1 MFPRTESRVPAPRI
15 VATAQ
20 YIPFARSAHPTRTD
34 VSAPLR
40 RRPLDSVMQAV
51 YGDTLRWR
59 DECEPRCGPKTP
71 SPPTLSDELVVA
83 ESNLSLSD
91 MALRA
96 ARLLYDDASR
106 LPRPDQIIVCSTSFE
121 HDLTLSCAGRLHNE
135 LASRRPPF
143 AIGQLQDVSFATA
156 LDLTLAMMD
165 ADTELNT
172 VLIVAAE
179 RWLPPFSRHVGLHT
193 LLADGAAAALVTR
206 HPAPGWRV
214 RGLTIC
220 TPAMHSS
227 SSVIA
232 TPVDSATLMGAIDKA
247 LARAAC
253 QATQMDWI
261 VPAKTDNG
269 LLRSIRMHGDL
280 PLERIWLGDD
290 TPGHLCAAHTPAR
303 LDSLTRAVS
312 PRDGQHLLIWSTGFH
327 GQVACAILQFC
338 EAPS

>member
-1 MFPRTESRVPAPRI
+1 MLPQTESRVPAPRI

-34 VSAPLR
+34 VSSPLGQ
-40 RRPLDSVMQAV
+40 RPFDSVMQAV

-59 DECEPRCGPKTP
+59 DECEPQRAPKAP
-71 SPPTLSDELVVA
+71 SPPTLSDELAVA

-91 MALRA
+91 MALCA
-96 ARLLYDDASR
+96 ARLLYDGASQ

-121 HDLTLSCAGRLHNE
+121 HDLALSCAGRLHHE
-135 LASRRPPF
+135 LASRRAPF

-165 ADTELNT
+165 ADIELNT

-179 RWLPPFSRHVGLHT
+179 RWLPPFSRYVDLHT

-206 HPAPGWRV
+206 HPTPGWRV

-220 TPAMHSS
+220 TPATPSS

-232 TPVDSATLMGAIDKA
+232 TPVNCATLMGAINKA

-261 VPAKTDNG
+261 VPAKTDNR
-269 LLRSIRMHGDL
+269 LLRSIRTHGDL
-280 PLERIWLGDD
+280 PLERIWLADD
-290 TPGHLCAAHTPAR
+290 TPGYLCAAHTPAR

-312 PRDGQHLLIWSTGFH
+312 PRDGQHLLVWSTGFH
-327 GQVACAILQFC
+327 SQVACAILQFC

>member
-1 MFPRTESRVPAPRI
+1 MFPRTESWVPAPRI

-20 YIPFARSAHPTRTD
+20 YIPFARSAHPIRTD
-34 VSAPLR
+34 VSSPLWQC
-40 RRPLDSVMQAV
+40 PLDSVMQAV
-51 YGDTLRWR
+51 YSDTLRWR
-59 DECEPRCGPKTP
+59 NECDPQRAPKAP
-71 SPPTLSDELVVA
+71 SPPTPSDELVVA

-96 ARLLYDDASR
+96 ARLLYDGASQ

-121 HDLTLSCAGRLHNE
+121 HDLALSCAGRLHHE

-143 AIGQLQDVSFATA
+143 AIGQLQDVSYATA

-179 RWLPPFSRHVGLHT
+179 RWLPPFSRYVDLHT
-193 LLADGAAAALVTR
+193 RLADGAAAALLTR
-206 HPAPGWRV
+206 HPTPGWRV

-220 TPAMHSS
+220 TPATPSS

-232 TPVDSATLMGAIDKA
+232 TPVDSATLIGAINKA

-261 VPAKTDNG
+261 VPATTDNR
-269 LLRSIRMHGDL
+269 LLRSIRAHGDL
-280 PLERIWLGDD
+280 PLERIWLADD

-312 PRDGQHLLIWSTGFH
+312 PRDGQHLLVWSTGFH
-327 GQVACAILQFC
+327 GQVACSILQFC
-338 EAPS
+338 EAPL

>member
-1 MFPRTESRVPAPRI
+1 TL
-15 VATAQ
+15 
-20 YIPFARSAHPTRTD
+20 TD
-34 VSAPLR
+34 VSSPLGQ
-40 RRPLDSVMQAV
+40 RPFDSVMQAV

-59 DECEPRCGPKTP
+59 DECEPQRAPKAP
-71 SPPTLSDELVVA
+71 SPPTLSDELAVA

-91 MALRA
+91 MALCA
-96 ARLLYDDASR
+96 ARLLYDGASQ

-121 HDLTLSCAGRLHNE
+121 HDLALSCAGRLHHE

-143 AIGQLQDVSFATA
+143 AIGQLRDVSFATA

-165 ADTELNT
+165 ADIELNT

-179 RWLPPFSRHVGLHT
+179 RWLPPFSRHVHLHT

-220 TPAMHSS
+220 TPATPSS

-232 TPVDSATLMGAIDKA
+232 TPVDSATLMGAINKA

-261 VPAKTDNG
+261 VPAKTDNR
-269 LLRSIRMHGDL
+269 LLRSIRTHGDL
-280 PLERIWLGDD
+280 PLERIWLADD

-312 PRDGQHLLIWSTGFH
+312 PRDDQHLLIWSTGFH

>member
-1 MFPRTESRVPAPRI
+1 MFPRAESRAPAPRI

-20 YIPFARSAHPTRTD
+20 YIPFARSAHTTRTD
-34 VSAPLR
+34 VSSPLR
-40 RRPLDSVMQAV
+40 QCPLDSVMQAV

-59 DECEPRCGPKTP
+59 DECEPQRAPKAP
-71 SPPTLSDELVVA
+71 SPPTLSDELFVA

-91 MALRA
+91 MALCA
-96 ARLLYDDASR
+96 ARLLYDGASQ

-121 HDLTLSCAGRLHNE
+121 HDLALSCAGRLHHE
-135 LASRRPPF
+135 LASRRAPF

-165 ADTELNT
+165 ADIELNT

-179 RWLPPFSRHVGLHT
+179 RWLPPFSRYVDLHT

-206 HPAPGWRV
+206 HPTPGWRV

-220 TPAMHSS
+220 TPGTPSS

-232 TPVDSATLMGAIDKA
+232 TPVNCATLMGAINKA

-253 QATQMDWI
+253 RATQMDWI
-261 VPAKTDNG
+261 VPAKTDNR
-269 LLRSIRMHGDL
+269 LLRSIRTHGGL
-280 PLERIWLGDD
+280 PLERIWLADD

-312 PRDGQHLLIWSTGFH
+312 PRDGQHLLVWSTGFH

>member
-1 MFPRTESRVPAPRI
+1 
-15 VATAQ
+15 
-20 YIPFARSAHPTRTD
+20 
-34 VSAPLR
+34 
-40 RRPLDSVMQAV
+40 
-51 YGDTLRWR
+51 
-59 DECEPRCGPKTP
+59 
-71 SPPTLSDELVVA
+71 
-83 ESNLSLSD
+83 

-96 ARLLYDDASR
+96 ARLLYDGASQ

-135 LASRRPPF
+135 PHRVAPIRNRAASGRLVCNGARSHASHDGCGHRAQYRPDCRGRELAP
-143 AIGQLQDVSFATA
+143 L
-156 LDLTLAMMD
+156 
-165 ADTELNT
+165 
-172 VLIVAAE
+172 
-179 RWLPPFSRHVGLHT
+179 SRHVGLHT
-193 LLADGAAAALVTR
+193 LLADGAAAAR
-206 HPAPGWRV
+206 HTPSGTWLARA
-214 RGLTIC
+214 LTIC

-253 QATQMDWI
+253 QVTQMDWI

-290 TPGHLCAAHTPAR
+290 TPAIFAQHTPAR

-327 GQVACAILQFC
+327 GQVACTILHSAKRHHENASFLAFRGRPQS
-338 EAPS
+338 AGSNRTRKAVGRTLRPV

>member
-1 MFPRTESRVPAPRI
+1 MSSPLGQR
-15 VATAQ
+15 
-20 YIPFARSAHPTRTD
+20 PF
-34 VSAPLR
+34 
-40 RRPLDSVMQAV
+40 DSVMQAV

-59 DECEPRCGPKTP
+59 DECEPQRAPKAP
-71 SPPTLSDELVVA
+71 SPPTLSDELFVA

-91 MALRA
+91 MALCA
-96 ARLLYDDASR
+96 ARLLYDGASQ

-121 HDLTLSCAGRLHNE
+121 HDLALSCAGRLHHE
-135 LASRRPPF
+135 LASRRAPF

-165 ADTELNT
+165 ADIELNT

-179 RWLPPFSRHVGLHT
+179 RWLPPFSRYVELHT

-206 HPAPGWRV
+206 HPTPGWRV

-220 TPAMHSS
+220 TPGTPSS

-232 TPVDSATLMGAIDKA
+232 TPVNCATLMGAINKA

-261 VPAKTDNG
+261 VPAKTDNR
-269 LLRSIRMHGDL
+269 LLRSIRTHGDL
-280 PLERIWLGDD
+280 PLERIWLADD

-338 EAPS
+338 GAPS

>member
-1 MFPRTESRVPAPRI
+1 
-15 VATAQ
+15 
-20 YIPFARSAHPTRTD
+20 
-34 VSAPLR
+34 
-40 RRPLDSVMQAV
+40 MQAV

-59 DECEPRCGPKTP
+59 DECEPQRAPKAP
-71 SPPTLSDELVVA
+71 SPPTLSDELAVA

-91 MALRA
+91 MALCA
-96 ARLLYDDASR
+96 ARLLYDGASQ

-121 HDLTLSCAGRLHNE
+121 HDLALSCAGRLHHE

-165 ADTELNT
+165 ADIELNT

-179 RWLPPFSRHVGLHT
+179 RWLPPFSRYVDLHT

-206 HPAPGWRV
+206 HPTPGWRV

-220 TPAMHSS
+220 TPATPSS

-232 TPVDSATLMGAIDKA
+232 TPVNSATLMSAINKA

-261 VPAKTDNG
+261 VPAKTDNR
-269 LLRSIRMHGDL
+269 LLRSIRTHGDL
-280 PLERIWLGDD
+280 PLERIWLADD
-290 TPGHLCAAHTPAR
+290 TPGYLCAAHTPAR

-312 PRDGQHLLIWSTGFH
+312 PRDGQHLLVWSTGFH
-327 GQVACAILQFC
+327 SQVACAILQFC

>member
-1 MFPRTESRVPAPRI
+1 
-15 VATAQ
+15 
-20 YIPFARSAHPTRTD
+20 
-34 VSAPLR
+34 
-40 RRPLDSVMQAV
+40 MQAV

-59 DECEPRCGPKTP
+59 DECEPQRAPKAP
-71 SPPTLSDELVVA
+71 SPPTLSDELFVA

-91 MALRA
+91 MALCA
-96 ARLLYDDASR
+96 ARLLYDGASQ

-121 HDLTLSCAGRLHNE
+121 HDLALSCAGRLHHE
-135 LASRRPPF
+135 LASRRAPF

-165 ADTELNT
+165 ADIELNT

-179 RWLPPFSRHVGLHT
+179 RWLPPFSRYVELHT

-206 HPAPGWRV
+206 HPTPGWRV

-220 TPAMHSS
+220 TPGTPSS

-232 TPVDSATLMGAIDKA
+232 TPVNCATLMGAINKA

-261 VPAKTDNG
+261 VPAKTDNR
-269 LLRSIRMHGDL
+269 LLRSIRTHGDL
-280 PLERIWLGDD
+280 PLERIWLADD

-338 EAPS
+338 GAPS

>member
-1 MFPRTESRVPAPRI
+1 MLPQTESRVPAPRI

-20 YIPFARSAHPTRTD
+20 YIPFARSAHPARTD
-34 VSAPLR
+34 VSSPLGQ
-40 RRPLDSVMQAV
+40 RPFDSVMQAV

-59 DECEPRCGPKTP
+59 DECEPQRAPKAP
-71 SPPTLSDELVVA
+71 SPPTLSDELAVA

-91 MALRA
+91 MALCA
-96 ARLLYDDASR
+96 ARLLYDGASQ

-121 HDLTLSCAGRLHNE
+121 HDLALSCAGRLHHE

-165 ADTELNT
+165 ADIELNT

-179 RWLPPFSRHVGLHT
+179 RWLPPFSRYVDLHT

-206 HPAPGWRV
+206 HPTSGWRV

-220 TPAMHSS
+220 TPATPSS

-232 TPVDSATLMGAIDKA
+232 TPVNSATLMSAINKA

-261 VPAKTDNG
+261 VPAKTDNR
-269 LLRSIRMHGDL
+269 LLRSIRTHGDL
-280 PLERIWLGDD
+280 PLERIWLADD
-290 TPGHLCAAHTPAR
+290 TPGYLCAAHTPAR

-312 PRDGQHLLIWSTGFH
+312 PRDGQHLLVWSTGFH
-327 GQVACAILQFC
+327 SQVACAILQFC

>member
-1 MFPRTESRVPAPRI
+1 MLPQTESRVPAPRI

-34 VSAPLR
+34 VSSPLGQ
-40 RRPLDSVMQAV
+40 RPFDSVMQAV

-59 DECEPRCGPKTP
+59 DECEPQRAPKAP
-71 SPPTLSDELVVA
+71 SPPTLSDELAVA

-91 MALRA
+91 MALCA
-96 ARLLYDDASR
+96 ARLLYDGASQ

-121 HDLTLSCAGRLHNE
+121 HDLALSCAGRLHHE

-165 ADTELNT
+165 ADIELNT

-179 RWLPPFSRHVGLHT
+179 RWLPPFSRYVDLHT

-206 HPAPGWRV
+206 HPTSGWRV

-220 TPAMHSS
+220 TPATPSS

-232 TPVDSATLMGAIDKA
+232 TPVNSATLMSAINKA

-261 VPAKTDNG
+261 VPAKTDNR
-269 LLRSIRMHGDL
+269 LLRSIRTHGDL
-280 PLERIWLGDD
+280 PLERIWLADD
-290 TPGHLCAAHTPAR
+290 TPGYLCAAHTPAR

-312 PRDGQHLLIWSTGFH
+312 PRDGQHLLVWSTGFH
-327 GQVACAILQFC
+327 SQVACAILQFC

>member
-1 MFPRTESRVPAPRI
+1 
-15 VATAQ
+15 
-20 YIPFARSAHPTRTD
+20 
-34 VSAPLR
+34 
-40 RRPLDSVMQAV
+40 MQAV

-59 DECEPRCGPKTP
+59 DECEPQRAPKAP
-71 SPPTLSDELVVA
+71 SPPTLSDELAVA

-91 MALRA
+91 MALCA
-96 ARLLYDDASR
+96 ARLLYDGASQ

-121 HDLTLSCAGRLHNE
+121 HDLALSCAGRLHHE

-165 ADTELNT
+165 ADIELNT

-179 RWLPPFSRHVGLHT
+179 RWLPPFSRYVDLHT

-206 HPAPGWRV
+206 HPTSGWRV

-220 TPAMHSS
+220 TPATPSS

-232 TPVDSATLMGAIDKA
+232 TPVNSATLMSAINKA

-261 VPAKTDNG
+261 VPAKTDNR
-269 LLRSIRMHGDL
+269 LLRSIRTHGDL
-280 PLERIWLGDD
+280 PLERIWLADD
-290 TPGHLCAAHTPAR
+290 TPGYLCAAHTPAR

-312 PRDGQHLLIWSTGFH
+312 PRDGQHLLVWSTGFH
-327 GQVACAILQFC
+327 SQVACAILQFC

>member
-1 MFPRTESRVPAPRI
+1 MFPRAESRAPAPRI

-34 VSAPLR
+34 VSSPLR
-40 RRPLDSVMQAV
+40 QCPLDSVMQAV

-59 DECEPRCGPKTP
+59 DECEPQRAPKAP
-71 SPPTLSDELVVA
+71 SAPTLSDELFVA

-91 MALRA
+91 MALCA
-96 ARLLYDDASR
+96 ARLLYDGASQ

-121 HDLTLSCAGRLHNE
+121 HDLALSCAGRLHHE
-135 LASRRPPF
+135 LASRRAPF

-165 ADTELNT
+165 ADIELNT

-179 RWLPPFSRHVGLHT
+179 RWLPPFSRYVELHT

-206 HPAPGWRV
+206 HPTPGWRV

-220 TPAMHSS
+220 TPGTPSN
-227 SSVIA
+227 SSVIS
-232 TPVDSATLMGAIDKA
+232 TPVNCATLMGAINKA

-261 VPAKTDNG
+261 VPAKTDNR
-269 LLRSIRMHGDL
+269 LLRSIRTHGGL
-280 PLERIWLGDD
+280 PLERIWLADD

-312 PRDGQHLLIWSTGFH
+312 PRDGQHLLVWSTGFH

>member
-1 MFPRTESRVPAPRI
+1 
-15 VATAQ
+15 
-20 YIPFARSAHPTRTD
+20 
-34 VSAPLR
+34 
-40 RRPLDSVMQAV
+40 MQAV

-59 DECEPRCGPKTP
+59 DECEPQRAPKAP
-71 SPPTLSDELVVA
+71 SPPTLSDELAVA

-91 MALRA
+91 MALCA
-96 ARLLYDDASR
+96 ARLLYDGASQ

-121 HDLTLSCAGRLHNE
+121 HDLALSCAGRLHHE
-135 LASRRPPF
+135 LASRRAPF

-165 ADTELNT
+165 ADIELNT

-179 RWLPPFSRHVGLHT
+179 RWLPPFSRYVDLHT

-206 HPAPGWRV
+206 HPTPGWRV

-220 TPAMHSS
+220 TPATPSS

-232 TPVDSATLMGAIDKA
+232 TPVNCATLMGAINKA

-261 VPAKTDNG
+261 VPAKTDNR
-269 LLRSIRMHGDL
+269 LLRSIRTHGDL
-280 PLERIWLGDD
+280 PLERIWLADD
-290 TPGHLCAAHTPAR
+290 TPGYLCAAHTPAR

-312 PRDGQHLLIWSTGFH
+312 PRDGQHLLVWSTGFH
-327 GQVACAILQFC
+327 SQVACAILQFC

>member
-1 MFPRTESRVPAPRI
+1 
-15 VATAQ
+15 
-20 YIPFARSAHPTRTD
+20 
-34 VSAPLR
+34 
-40 RRPLDSVMQAV
+40 MQAV

-59 DECEPRCGPKTP
+59 DECEPQRAPKAP
-71 SPPTLSDELVVA
+71 SPPTLSDELAVA

-91 MALRA
+91 MALCA
-96 ARLLYDDASR
+96 ARLLYDGASQ

-121 HDLTLSCAGRLHNE
+121 HDLALSCAGRLHHE

-143 AIGQLQDVSFATA
+143 AIGQLRDVSFATA

-165 ADTELNT
+165 ADIELNT

-179 RWLPPFSRHVGLHT
+179 RWLPPFSRHVHLHT

-220 TPAMHSS
+220 TPATPSS

-232 TPVDSATLMGAIDKA
+232 TPVDSATLMGAINKA

-261 VPAKTDNG
+261 VPAKTDNR
-269 LLRSIRMHGDL
+269 LLRSIRTHGDL
-280 PLERIWLGDD
+280 PLERIWLADD

-312 PRDGQHLLIWSTGFH
+312 PRDDQHLLIWSTGFH

>member
-1 MFPRTESRVPAPRI
+1 MLPQTESRVPAPRI

-20 YIPFARSAHPTRTD
+20 YIPFARSAHPTLTD
-34 VSAPLR
+34 VSSPLGQ
-40 RRPLDSVMQAV
+40 RPFDSVMQAV

-59 DECEPRCGPKTP
+59 DECEPQRAPKAP
-71 SPPTLSDELVVA
+71 SPPTLSDELAVA

-91 MALRA
+91 MALCA
-96 ARLLYDDASR
+96 ARLLYDGASQ

-121 HDLTLSCAGRLHNE
+121 HDLALSCAGRLHHE

-165 ADTELNT
+165 ADIELNT

-179 RWLPPFSRHVGLHT
+179 RWLPPFSRYVDLHT

-206 HPAPGWRV
+206 HPTPGWRV

-220 TPAMHSS
+220 TPATPSS

-232 TPVDSATLMGAIDKA
+232 TPVNSATLMSAINKA

-261 VPAKTDNG
+261 VPAKTDNR
-269 LLRSIRMHGDL
+269 LLRSIRTHGDL
-280 PLERIWLGDD
+280 PLERIWLADD
-290 TPGHLCAAHTPAR
+290 TPGYLCAAHTPAR

-312 PRDGQHLLIWSTGFH
+312 PRDGQHLLVWSTGFH
-327 GQVACAILQFC
+327 SQVACAILQFC